1 MPLLSSTC
9 FSLSLSLFRNIQ
21 RASHRALSSGTAGN
35 ITTGTT
41 KLHTELEEL
50 VARFVGKP
58 AAVVFGMGYVTNSAT
73 IPCLIGK
80 VNLYVQMLIY
90 TIARCLNYQLLFFFS
105 LSLSLFATFYI
116 QGGLIISD
124 SLNHNSI
131 VNGARGSDATVRVFR
146 HNCKLLVLVPLN
158 KNKNNADYHRPPAKR
173 KRTLF
178 LLHACR
184 PCPSGEGP
192 ERAGSW
198 WPAADA
204 PSVEEDRRRRRGD
217 LQHGRGAVQ
226 TPRDHSRLQ
235 EVQGP
240 RELI

>member
-1 MPLLSSTC
+1 MRLSG
-9 FSLSLSLFRNIQ
+9 F
-21 RASHRALSSGTAGN
+21 SGT
-35 ITTGTT
+35 T
-41 KLHTELEEL
+41 
-50 VARFVGKP
+50 V
-58 AAVVFGMGYVTNSAT
+58 S
-73 IPCLIGK
+73 CLI
-80 VNLYVQMLIY
+80 
-90 TIARCLNYQLLFFFS
+90 
-105 LSLSLFATFYI
+105 
-116 QGGLIISD
+116 
-124 SLNHNSI
+124 
-131 VNGARGSDATVRVFR
+131 
-146 HNCKLLVLVPLN
+146 VPLN
-158 KNKNNADYHRPPAKR
+158 KNKNNADDHRPAAKR
-173 KRTLF
+173 KRT

-240 RELI
+240 SERTDLSSAHSSRQYVTSIYLLLVVSCQTGLHVPGRGSQHRRRRTVGPRRLRAPRRRPGRRRRNDGHFHQVFRIMRWIYRCIRGVHTAYYYYY